1 VKIGFPKK
9 IEISGILGVQL
20 MKTLF
25 GKRLLSI
32 FAFSLFIFIFSA
44 GAFAQDLDDVTISGK
59 VVDAN
64 NAPIVGATVVATL
77 TQTGTERTVIADEEG
92 RYRMVELQPGTYRV
106 KASMTGFGAK
116 EQIDLVTIAGQNVQL
131 DFSLAPASVQAEQ
144 TVTIGADDV
153 PNIDT
158 SRTVVGGTVTEREI
172 EELPNNTR
180 NPLDLI
186 FTLGG
191 VAEEPLST
199 RDLAQDKGGRGEAGP
214 TGTTEEA
221 GIFSLSGGAAYSNN
235 ITIDGLDNNDDRA
248 ATFRF
253 QPSMDSIAEV
263 QVVTNQFSAEY
274 GRASGGRV
282 NFRTRAGGK
291 NFRGRLSYYF
301 RDESLNANTWRNNS
315 RGISRPALQEN
326 IPYGSLS
333 GPIPFGYFKNRTFF
347 FVGYE
352 YQNLFEETVIDTY
365 VPVQQNPRYPLPAPT
380 NPGAQINVGTV
391 AAPVF
396 VAPFLEGVP
405 TPLRNHIFTTR
416 IDHNFTDTHNI
427 TFNYQFGKR
436 NDFRQFSGG
445 SRLAES
451 LLGTSRDTR
460 AFNFT
465 DNFVFSAKA
474 VNQFRFQYSTLM
486 PRVATDT
493 DLSAPVILITLPTLL
508 DRGTTLISG
517 STTGSSDREEKRLQF
532 QDSFTFLSGGHSL
545 KFGVDIQRVNTVFI
559 DRGDATGTFNF
570 ASPGTFL
577 TTTVSRYRHNFGTSS
592 EQQNTYMGFFFQDD
606 WKIKS
611 NFTLSYGLRY
621 ERESIIDDTNN
632 FGPRFAVAWDPF
644 KKGTSVLRFGAGI
657 FYNRALLRTIDDY
670 SLTTSTLVFDT
681 NAIPAGGVRDT
692 VLAQISAA
700 FPTPLTQAQ
709 AQTICTANNLACG
722 NTAFGRILDP
732 TLKIPESY
740 QFNIGYEREIG
751 KDFVFEA
758 NYTWNKTARL
768 WREFNSN
775 AISLDIL
782 NGRTG
787 GNFTD
792 FAGYLLSQPFNNAP
806 VNGVRPFYNASG
818 ARDVIRFVTSFT
830 PPPVGDPTR
839 CTGTIAP
846 TNTDQG
852 GCQIIGGIP
861 TTIINLNSQSA
872 INTSAPITVALATL
886 NQFRPN
892 PARTQLEQLA
902 SIGNAQYNGLILEL
916 RRRFRPLGYGFGGS
930 MRFVYTLSL
939 SKDDGIVNTS
949 SAQFSGDFASEWARS
964 LQDRRHRFVFSGT
977 IESPKWLGKVRFS
990 PLLRLAS
997 SAPFNLSA
1005 GGVDRNLDD
1014 VNTDRPN
1021 FNNNPSI
1028 IVWREPGAPFPS
1040 DIFNSLSRAT
1050 IGTRGGNLGRNAGH
1064 GPGQFLFDL
1073 NLSREFKFTERMRL
1087 RGNIE
1092 INNVFNSVVF
1102 SYGTAF
1108 INQTD
1113 PQNTFLVPTRTYRAR
1128 DIRVGLRFDF

>member
-1 VKIGFPKK
+1 
-9 IEISGILGVQL
+9 
-20 MKTLF
+20 MKSMF
-25 GKRLLSI
+25 GKRLFSI
-32 FAFSLFIFIFSA
+32 FAFGLFIFTFA
-44 GAFAQDLDDVTISGK
+44 AVGFAQDLDDVTISGR
-59 VVDAN
+59 VLDSN
-64 NAPIVGATVVATL
+64 SAPIVGATVVATL
-77 TQTGTERTVIADEEG
+77 IETNVERTVVADGEG
-92 RYRMVELQPGTYRV
+92 RYRIVDLKPGTYKV
-106 KASMTGFGAK
+106 KASATGFGAK

-144 TVTIGADDV
+144 TVTIGAEDV

-158 SRTVVGGTVTEREI
+158 TRTVVGGTVTEKEI

-191 VAEEPLST
+191 VTEEPLST
-199 RDLAQDKGGRGEAGP
+199 RDLANDKGARGEGAP
-214 TGTTEEA
+214 SATTEEA

-253 QPSMDSIAEV
+253 QPSMDSISEV
-263 QVVTNQFSAEY
+263 QVITNQFSAEY

-282 NFRTRAGGK
+282 NFRTRSGGK
-291 NFRGRLSYYF
+291 DFRGRLSYYF

-315 RGISRPALQEN
+315 RNISRPSLQEN
-326 IPYGSLS
+326 IPYGSFS
-333 GPIPFGYFKNRTFF
+333 GPIPIGYFRNRTFF

-352 YQNLFEETVIDTY
+352 YQNLFENTVIDTY
-365 VPVQQNPRYPLPAPT
+365 VPVQQNPRYPLPEPT
-380 NPGAQINVGTV
+380 NPAGQINVGTV
-391 AAPVF
+391 SAPVF
-396 VAPFLEGVP
+396 VAPFVEGVP

-427 TFNYQFGKR
+427 TFNFQFGKR

-465 DNFVFSAKA
+465 DNYVFSAKV
-474 VNQFRFQYSTLM
+474 VNQFRMQYSTLQ

-493 DLSAPVILITLPTLL
+493 ALTAPVILITLPTLL

-517 STTGSSDREEKRLQF
+517 STTGSSDRDEKRWQF
-532 QDSFTFLSGGHSL
+532 QDALTTLWGAHSL
-545 KFGVDIQRVNTVFI
+545 KFGFDVQRVNTAFI

-577 TTTVSRYRHNFGTSS
+577 TTTVSRYRHNFGTTS
-592 EQQNTYMGFFFQDD
+592 EQENTYTGFFFQDE
-606 WKIKS
+606 WKIRP

-632 FGPRFAVAWDPF
+632 FGPRFAIAWDPF
-644 KKGTSVLRFGAGI
+644 KKGTSVIRIGAGI

-681 NAIPAGGVRDT
+681 NAIPAGGVRDA
-692 VLAQISAA
+692 VLAQISAS

-709 AQTICTANNLACG
+709 AQSICTANNLACG

-740 QFNIGYEREIG
+740 QINIGYEREIG

-775 AISLDIL
+775 AISLQTL
-782 NGRTG
+782 NARTG
-787 GNFTD
+787 GSFND
-792 FAGYLLSQPFNNAP
+792 FAGYLLSQSFNNAP
-806 VNGVRPFYNASG
+806 VNGIRPFYNVGG
-818 ARDVIRFVTSFT
+818 ARDQIRFVLSFT

-846 TNTDQG
+846 SNTDQG
-852 GCQIIGGIP
+852 GCQIINGIP
-861 TTIINLNSQSA
+861 TTIINLNSQTA
-872 INTSAPITVALATL
+872 INSSPPITVALAVL

-902 SIGNAQYNGLILEL
+902 SIGNAEYNGLILEL
-916 RRRFRPLGYGFGGS
+916 RRRFRPLGFGFGGS
-930 MRFVYTLSL
+930 MRFVYTLSK
-939 SKDDGIVNTS
+939 SMDDGIVNTS
-949 SAQFSGDFASEWARS
+949 SAQFSGDFTSEWARS
-964 LQDRRHRFVFSGT
+964 LQDRRHRFAFSGT
-977 IESPKWLGKVRFS
+977 IESPTWLGKVRFS
-990 PLLRLAS
+990 PVLRIAS

-1021 FNNNPSI
+1021 FSNNPEI
-1028 IVWREPGAPFPS
+1028 ITWRAPGDPFPT

-1050 IGTRGGNLGRNAGH
+1050 IGAKGGNLRRNAGH
-1064 GPGQFLFDL
+1064 GPGLFLFDL
-1073 NLSREFKFTERMRL
+1073 NVSREFRFTERMRL
-1087 RGNIE
+1087 RPNIE
-1092 INNVFNSVVF
+1092 FNNVFNSVVF

-1113 PQNTFLVPTRTYRAR
+1113 PQNTFLIPTRTYRPR
-1128 DIRVGLRFDF
+1128 EIRVGLRFDF

>member
-1 VKIGFPKK
+1 
-9 IEISGILGVQL
+9 
-20 MKTLF
+20 MNNLF
-25 GKRLLSI
+25 GKRVLSI
-32 FAFSLFIFIFSA
+32 FALSLFIFIFSV
-44 GAFAQDLDDVTISGK
+44 GGFAQDLDDVTISGRIID
-59 VVDAN
+59 VN

-77 TQTGTERTVIADEEG
+77 TQTGIERTVVADEDG
-92 RYRMVELQPGTYRV
+92 RYRFVELQPGTYRV
-106 KASMTGFGAK
+106 RASMTGFGAK

-131 DFSLAPASVQAEQ
+131 NFSLAPASVQAEQ

-153 PNIDT
+153 PNVDT

-199 RDLAQDKGGRGEAGP
+199 RDLAQDKGARGEAPPGS
-214 TGTTEEA
+214 TTEEA
-221 GIFSLSGGAAYSNN
+221 GVFSLSGGAAYSNN

-291 NFRGRLSYYF
+291 DFRGRLSYYF

-315 RGISRPALQEN
+315 RNISRPSLQEN
-326 IPYGSLS
+326 IPYGSFS
-333 GPIPFGYFKNRTFF
+333 GPVPIGYFKNRTFF

-352 YQNLFEETVIDTY
+352 YQNLFENTVVDTY
-365 VPVQQNPRYPLPAPT
+365 VPVAQNPRYALPAPT

-396 VAPFLEGVP
+396 VAPYLEAVP

-427 TFNYQFGKR
+427 TFNFQFGKR

-474 VNQFRFQYSTLM
+474 VNQFRFQYSTLK

-493 DLSAPVILITLPTLL
+493 DLSSPVILITLPTLL

-517 STTGSSDREEKRLQF
+517 STTGSSDRDEKRLQF
-532 QDSFTFLSGGHSL
+532 QDSFNVLYGSHSF
-545 KFGVDIQRVNTVFI
+545 KFGVDIQRVNTIFI

-592 EQQNTYMGFFFQDD
+592 EQENTYTGFFFQDD

-611 NFTLSYGLRY
+611 NLTLSWGLRY

-644 KKGTSVLRFGAGI
+644 KKGTSVIRFGAGI

-681 NAIPAGGVRDT
+681 NAIPAGGPRDA
-692 VLAQISAA
+692 VLQQLSAA

-709 AQTICTANNLACG
+709 AQTLCTTNNLPCG

-782 NGRTG
+782 NARTG
-787 GNFTD
+787 GNFND

-806 VNGVRPFYNASG
+806 VGGIRPFYNTNG
-818 ARDVIRFVTSFT
+818 ARDVIRFVTAFT

-839 CTGTIAP
+839 CTGTVAP

-852 GCQIIGGIP
+852 GCQVINGVP

-872 INTSAPITVALATL
+872 INTSAPITVALAAL

-902 SIGNAQYNGLILEL
+902 SIGNALYNGLILEF
-916 RRRFRPLGYGFGGS
+916 RRRFRPLGFGFGGS

-939 SKDDGIVNTS
+939 NKDDGIVNTS
-949 SAQFSGDFASEWARS
+949 SAQFSGDFASEWSRA

-977 IESPKWLGKVRFS
+977 IEAPRWLGKVRFS
-990 PLLRLAS
+990 PIVRLAS

-1028 IVWREPGAPFPS
+1028 ITYREPGEPFPQ
-1040 DIFNSLSRAT
+1040 DIFNALSRPT
-1050 IGTRGGNLGRNAGH
+1050 IGTRGGNLGRNSGH
-1064 GPGQFLFDL
+1064 GPGQFLFDM
-1073 NLSREFKFTERMRL
+1073 NVSREFKFTERMKL
-1087 RGNIE
+1087 RPNIE
-1092 INNVFNSVVF
+1092 INNVFNSTVF
-1102 SYGTAF
+1102 SFGTAF

-1113 PQNTFLVPTRTYRAR
+1113 PQNTFLVPTRTYRPR
-1128 DIRVGLRFDF
+1128 EIRVGLRFDF